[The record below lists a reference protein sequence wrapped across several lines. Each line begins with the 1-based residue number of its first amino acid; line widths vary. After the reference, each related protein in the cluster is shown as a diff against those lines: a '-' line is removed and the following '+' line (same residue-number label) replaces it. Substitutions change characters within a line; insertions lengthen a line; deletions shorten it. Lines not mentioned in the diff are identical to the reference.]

1 MEIYETSKYILN
13 YMQIFYIHNGPAKII
28 KSSFMHVRNNFPDS
42 NVHNFPALKN
52 ITTVSYTV
60 ILPAKVILLYQYN
73 IPVTNFSPENCTSI
87 KHI

>member
-60 ILPAKVILLYQYN
+60 ILAPKVILLYQYN